1 MAGGPSTMFSIFFIS
16 GLIQELWSRSPSIQ
30 FPAQLAVRSFK
41 VQTIEIALHHCT
53 ILWWF
58 NGKKAM
64 CLKFELPKWHFL
76 TYACNSK
83 TFGAKSLLL
92 KCFKRA
98 AKWLYAKIVSGSVQ
112 MLKQWINWMF
122 SKMHHSI
129 WKILSVLGTNEY
141 LERLEGKI
149 RKCLFFYV
157 KIF

>member
-1 MAGGPSTMFSIFFIS
+1 MGHKEHLVGVKPSPWVMKTAIIFRWLGDPVPCFSIFFIS

-83 TFGAKSLLL
+83 IFGAKLLLL
-92 KCFKRA
+92 KCFKSA
-98 AKWLYAKIVSGSVQ
+98 TKQSYPKTVSSSVQ
-112 MLKQWINWMF
+112 VL
-122 SKMHHSI
+122 H
-129 WKILSVLGTNEY
+129 KIADKSG
-141 LERLEGKI
+141 
-149 RKCLFFYV
+149 
-157 KIF
+157 